1 MAQRRKLSKSK
12 AGRERIDAGRCP
24 KRRDG
29 RDAERASARDGQNR
43 DGGGHAHGL
52 RPGTHG
58 PVKPIQNSQ
67 RPVPQELSTA
77 QTTPELP
84 SPSYHSESAPVP
96 GIQSRLT
103 RPFSPHFYTFT
114 GQPRQPSR
122 EPSRTPSR
130 SRTPQAPVELPA
142 SSLSHARDS
151 EGNKPR
157 ATTAQH
163 LSRPT
168 PITVPQSAKPFKE
181 VPITDPV
188 SRQGRHTYAPSKHVR
203 FASPPHPEILP
214 SEDRLRQEAENA
226 RPFSS
231 RDRQPQR
238 ERSSSSILEPQTRRA
253 YTQAPGSRWED
264 RVGTER
270 SC

>member
-1 MAQRRKLSKSK
+1 MAERRRLSKSK
-12 AGRERIDAGRCP
+12 AGRERIDAERCP
-24 KRRDG
+24 KRKDG
-29 RDAERASARDGQNR
+29 RDAERASASDGQNR
-43 DGGGHAHGL
+43 DGGGHAHGS

-67 RPVPQELSTA
+67 RPVTQELSTA
-77 QTTPELP
+77 QATPELP
-84 SPSYHSESAPVP
+84 SPSYHSESSPVP

-103 RPFSPHFYTFT
+103 RPFSPHLYTFT
-114 GQPRQPSR
+114 GQPRQPS
-122 EPSRTPSR
+122 SRTPSR

-151 EGNKPR
+151 ERNRPR
-157 ATTAQH
+157 APTAQH
-163 LSRPT
+163 LFRPT
-168 PITVPQSAKPFKE
+168 PITVPQSARPFNE

-203 FASPPHPEILP
+203 FASPPHSEILP
-214 SEDRLRQEAENA
+214 SEDRLKQEAENA

-231 RDRQPQR
+231 QDRQPQR
-238 ERSSSSILEPQTRRA
+238 ERSLSSILEPRMRRA

-264 RVGTER
+264 RVDTER
-270 SC
+270 WC